1 MKVIAVLII
10 MILGGMNIGYS
21 QTQVADTLVYDIVD
35 KDAEFLEED
44 GNISYWLGENLEFI
58 NKPKKNESGSVI
70 VKFCIEKDGSVTN
83 ISIRKGISKNVD
95 ESVLKTISKM
105 PKWKPGF
112 VNGKPVRS
120 WFTLPIKII

>member
-1 MKVIAVLII
+1 
-10 MILGGMNIGYS
+10 MILGGVNIGFS
-21 QTQVADTLVYDIVD
+21 QTQVADTIVYDVVD
-35 KDAEFLEED
+35 NDAEFPKEYR
-44 GNISYWLGENLEFI
+44 NISYWLGENLEFI
-58 NKPKKNESGSVI
+58 NKPKKSESGRVI

-112 VNGKPVRS
+112 LNGKPVRS
-120 WFTLPIKII
+120 WFHLPISMD